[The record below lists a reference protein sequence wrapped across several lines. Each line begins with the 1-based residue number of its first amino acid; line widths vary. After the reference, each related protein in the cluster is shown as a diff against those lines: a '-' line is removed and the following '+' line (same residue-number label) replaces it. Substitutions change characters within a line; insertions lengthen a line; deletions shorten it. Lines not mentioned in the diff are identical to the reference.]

1 MVDEREAIQIATR
14 DDRTHVHRQS
24 GRTHRDDTGGRV
36 SHHHPRSLTEPYQS
50 EMGVTPPVWG
60 ERQSSEFAASF
71 RTAQGDPT
79 PSQARFNDGSLPT
92 YLPSYPSSNMHQ
104 NHLQNRSDAG
114 GPAQIFSSPY
124 LNRQMIADAGGAREF
139 NFTSSAVSVDEIR

>member
-1 MVDEREAIQIATR
+1 MVDERGAIQIATR

-79 PSQARFNDGSLPT
+79 PSQARFNGSLPT
-92 YLPSYPSSNMHQ
+92 YLPSYPSSTMRQ

-114 GPAQIFSSPY
+114 CPAQIFSSPY
-124 LNRQMIADAGGAREF
+124 LVNRHSRTREIKF
-139 NFTSSAVSVDEIR
+139 ASASSVGYHLSVEIR